1 MAKVSTSPWPFKSI
15 FITGGNRGIG
25 LEFVKR
31 LVSLSNRPEY
41 IFATYRSLETASE
54 LKSLSEGNSNLHIVE
69 LDVNNIESFDQVVSE
84 VDRKLEGR
92 GLDLL
97 FNNAGIMDRS
107 ALDAVTA
114 ESMISAYKTNAV
126 APLMLSKAFLP
137 LLRRAASQ
145 RDNEDS
151 TKTFIVNTSTV
162 LGSITNNTRSTMYR
176 EMYPYRSSKAALN
189 MITKSLSNGLAS
201 DGIMAVALH
210 PGWVQTD
217 MGGSNAT
224 VTVKESVDGLLK
236 VIGSLDESKNGGF
249 FDYTGKTLPW

>member
-1 MAKVSTSPWPFKSI
+1 M
-15 FITGGNRGIG
+15 
-25 LEFVKR
+25 
-31 LVSLSNRPEY
+31 
-41 IFATYRSLETASE
+41 
-54 LKSLSEGNSNLHIVE
+54 VE

-97 FNNAGIMDRS
+97 FNNAGTLDTS
-107 ALDAVTA
+107 SSLDAVTA
-114 ESMISAYKTNAV
+114 EIMINVYKTNAV

-151 TKTFIVNTSTV
+151 TKTFIVNMSGV
-162 LGSITNNTRSTMYR
+162 LGSITNTRRTMHKKV
-176 EMYPYRSSKAALN
+176 YPYRSSKAALN
-189 MITKSLSNGLAS
+189 MITKSLSIDLAS

-217 MGGSNAT
+217 MGGSNAML
-224 VTVKESVDGLLK
+224 TVKESVDGLLT

-249 FDYTGKTLPW
+249 FDYTGKTVPW